1 MNIDESKQE
10 FRAQMQEQL
19 QMLDAEDRRGRSLK
33 ICNRV
38 FELPVWKRAQVV
50 VVFEPFPYEPEI
62 APLIADL
69 HRRGSEIIAILPT
82 ARSQHDVA
90 IFAPIDVVLVPGI
103 AFTRAGAGVRW
114 SYAPLVFAVVGT
126 TFFAL
131 HSARIIN
138 TPADALA
145 QIAGVEPRPASV
157 TGIVTTE
164 PKIEATGNASFLLR
178 LHKAKIN

>member
-50 VVFEPFPYEPEI
+50 VVFEPFNYEPEI

-69 HRRGSEIIAILPT
+69 RRRGSEFITILPS
-82 ARSQHDVA
+82 ARSQRHVA
-90 IFAPIDVVLVPGI
+90 VIGPLDLVLDHG
-103 AFTRAGAGVRW
+103 F
-114 SYAPLVFAVVGT
+114 
-126 TFFAL
+126 
-131 HSARIIN
+131 
-138 TPADALA
+138 
-145 QIAGVEPRPASV
+145 
-157 TGIVTTE
+157 
-164 PKIEATGNASFLLR
+164 
-178 LHKAKIN
+178 